1 MVQAKHPK
9 DFSADEVGMWLVAI
23 GLGSKV
29 SDLEIFAFNY
39 Y

>member
-29 SDLEIFAFNY
+29 SNLVEIITFSS
-39 Y
+39 